1 MPPSC
6 RNRIPLFKKT
16 VLRTLE
22 LEGET
27 LHGEICLYFVSGR
40 EIKRLHKKFFDSG
53 TLTAVIPLPYLGA
66 APFPST
72 GKTRPEAAARSAR
85 GTWTARGEPP
95 TALADIFIGAGQA
108 RTQAAE
114 AGHPLCCE
122 LALLISHGVLHMLGH
137 RDDDQASR
145 KKMFQIQNR
154 AIRLLA
160 RSDPQL
166 RKAVPLPT

>member
-1 MPPSC
+1 MLRIKIIGRSLLPPSC

-22 LEGET
+22 LEGKT
-27 LHGEICLYFVSGR
+27 LHGEICLTFVSGR

-53 TLTAVIPLPYLGA
+53 TLTDVITLPYLGA
-66 APFPST
+66 APFPSLK
-72 GKTRPEAAARSAR
+72 GAPVEA
-85 GTWTARGEPP
+85 
-95 TALADIFIGAGQA
+95 TALADIFICAGQA
-108 RTQAAE
+108 RRQAAE
-114 AGHPLCCE
+114 AGHPFCCE

-160 RSDPQL
+160 RTDPQL
-166 RKAVPLPT
+166 RKAVPLPA